1 MVKRVVERFKTQSD
15 KHHFT
20 VTFPSD
26 FPVIQAD
33 EGRLRRVLDNLLS
46 NAVKYSPNGGTIE
59 VGGQA
64 SDTAVTVF
72 VRDEGVG
79 ISHSEQ
85 EHIFDRFYRV
95 DGTLSRKTQGTGL
108 GLYLAKAIVEAHN
121 GTIDVESQPGKG
133 STFYFSLPRKI

>member
-1 MVKRVVERFKTQSD
+1 DELATRVVERFRTQSD
-15 KHHFT
+15 QHTFT
-20 VTFPSD
+20 VSFPPN

-79 ISHSEQ
+79 ISRSEQ
-85 EHIFDRFYRV
+85 ELIFERFYRV
-95 DGTLSRKTQGTGL
+95 DGTLSRKTQGT
-108 GLYLAKAIVEAHN
+108 
-121 GTIDVESQPGKG
+121 
-133 STFYFSLPRKI
+133 